1 MDYPKI
7 EYFLKAADKLSFTDA
22 AKDLFITPQALS
34 HQIAQLEQELGTK
47 LFERSTRKIRL
58 TETGRYCQA
67 RFSSAKK
74 AVDEALHDV
83 QMEIERVNSII
94 HVGFFNGLPKN
105 EVVSPWLQKLQ
116 RCSAGSQLE
125 LTSGDLLVLWKA
137 LSEDKLDMLLTNMD
151 THTDTS
157 DYQVT
162 VLLSMPA
169 MVVVSVNHPWADR
182 TKVTTEELRTSPM
195 LQLQTSDRSVGHSFY
210 RSMGNMSIKYVA
222 DFDTML
228 ATLESGCYFAVF
240 PQSFDFHE
248 RARFKYIELPA
259 EHRFAY
265 QTVFISKKSPL
276 KAKVADIQARFANC
290 D

>member
-7 EYFLKAADKLSFTDA
+7 EYFLKAAEKLSFTDA

-34 HQIAQLEQELGTK
+34 HQIAQLEQDLGTK

-58 TETGRYCQA
+58 TETGRFCQA
-67 RFSSAKK
+67 RFSYAKK
-74 AVDEALHDV
+74 AVDEALHGV

-105 EVVSPWLQKLQ
+105 EVVTPWLQKLQ

-125 LTSGDLLVLWKA
+125 LTSGDLLVLCQA
-137 LSEDKLDMLLTNMD
+137 LSDDKLDMLLTNLD
-151 THTDTS
+151 THFDTS
-157 DYQVT
+157 DFQVT

-169 MVVVSVNHPWADR
+169 MVVVSETHPWAVR
-182 TKVTTEELRTSPM
+182 TQITSEELRTTPM
-195 LQLQTSDRSVGHSFY
+195 LQFQTSDRSSGHPFY
-210 RSMGNMSIKYVA
+210 NNLGNSTIKYVT

-228 ATLESGCYFAVF
+228 ATLEGGRYFAVF

-248 RARFKYIELPA
+248 RAHFKYIELPD

-265 QTVFISKKSPL
+265 QTVFISKKNPL
-276 KAKVADIQARFANC
+276 KAKVAKIQSRFTNC